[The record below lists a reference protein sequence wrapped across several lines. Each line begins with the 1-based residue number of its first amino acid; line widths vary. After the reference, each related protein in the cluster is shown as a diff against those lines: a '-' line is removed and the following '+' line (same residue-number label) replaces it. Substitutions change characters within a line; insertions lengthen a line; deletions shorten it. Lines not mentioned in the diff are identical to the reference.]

1 MNCPSRETL
10 LGSVEDGSLSG
21 MVAGMTSHLAGCD
34 SCQEIVA
41 GAWMG
46 AVAEK
51 SAPTHIL
58 PGASQIWLRSQ
69 LFRQQEAE
77 EKAIRPLRIL
87 QTSLF
92 VFAAAGPAAWLTW
105 KWPQFAAF
113 IHNLDSMP
121 DVIPSLTLSS
131 IPMAVIIVFGG
142 FAAMAAVLGV
152 QMLLAEE

>member
-10 LGSVEDGSLSG
+10 LRSIEAGDIPELS
-21 MVAGMTSHLAGCD
+21 THLADCD
-34 SCQEIVA
+34 PCQEIVA

-46 AVAEK
+46 TLAAA
-51 SAPTHIL
+51 SAPSHVL
-58 PGASQIWLRSQ
+58 PSAAQIWLRSRLFQ
-69 LFRQQEAE
+69 LQSEE
-77 EKAIRPLRIL
+77 EKATRPLKIV

-92 VFAAAGPAAWLTW
+92 VLAAAGPAAWLTW

-113 IHNLDSMP
+113 IQNFDSMQG
-121 DVIPSLTLSS
+121 VLPSMTMSS

-152 QMLLAEE
+152 QMLAEE

>member
-10 LGSVEDGSLSG
+10 LRSAEDGSLPE
-21 MVAGMTSHLAGCD
+21 MAAHLAGCE

-41 GAWMG
+41 SGWMG
-46 AVAEK
+46 ALAGK

-58 PGASQIWLRSQ
+58 PSAAQIWLRSQ
-69 LFRQQEAE
+69 LFQQQMAE
-77 EKAIRPLRIL
+77 EKATRPLRIL
-87 QTSLF
+87 QMSLF
-92 VFAAAGPAAWLTW
+92 VLAAAGPAAWLTW

-113 IHNLDSMP
+113 IHNVDSMP
-121 DVIPSLTLSS
+121 NVIPSMTMSS
-131 IPMAVIIVFGG
+131 IPVTVIIVFGG